1 MQNIS
6 HKNLLESDCRRYLL
20 SCEEKPPFI
29 LTLSFLRYMGQ
40 VGIALHLS
48 TLSHTLCVSRWG
60 KARILRKGR
69 FYRRRQKKKNMKL
82 TLAGQDV
89 YGGCMRGHV
98 QSWHRDQK
106 LWVVEAGW
114 QRRSQF
120 LRNIRMKVQNLAT
133 CLGGKGRSCG
143 RISWGLEE
151 RDTKA
156 LTDRD
161 HRRRADKWEGQNAG
175 NWDSVSY
182 TGQE

>member
-69 FYRRRQKKKNMKL
+69 FYRRRQKKKKHEADPCRAGCIWRLHAWACSKL
-82 TLAGQDV
+82 T
-89 YGGCMRGHV
+89 
-98 QSWHRDQK
+98 
-106 LWVVEAGW
+106 
-114 QRRSQF
+114 QRSE
-120 LRNIRMKVQNLAT
+120 T
-133 CLGGKGRSCG
+133 LGGGGRVAEAKSVFKEHQDESPESSNMFG
-143 RISWGLEE
+143 RK
-151 RDTKA
+151 R
-156 LTDRD
+156 
-161 HRRRADKWEGQNAG
+161 
-175 NWDSVSY
+175 
-182 TGQE
+182 QELW